1 MVLRSRKKVRQ
12 KKARK
17 YTSKNSRGEGHNLQ
31 SLKPFFPKANKNN
44 TIKKL
49 KTTYHLFPLNNS
61 QSFVHGDHPDVLKQ
75 FQDDENDCKLDAG
88 RRMTILSY
96 PIIFSGIK
104 IAQDYKANPE
114 TIHIQAPSGRE
125 VCCRKGWYSQGYIST
140 NRVNYPGVK
149 ATFSRYQQ
157 IIACLRRHSGNDD
170 SSVATL
176 LLSYMSS
183 NRGTEHEYL
192 TNYELMRAADMLV
205 VIALVAE
212 AIRDSSAGALFIQ
225 TLSNI
230 AKKREGYTWDTFF
243 EKFPWASTCKEG
255 RTLMGELR
263 NPGEIEI
270 KHTPGKRKA
279 AVGLGDEFTQAY
291 LHSRRLSL

>member
-1 MVLRSRKKVRQ
+1 MVLRSGKKVRQ

-17 YTSKNSRGEGHNLQ
+17 YTSKNSRGEGHDLI
-31 SLKPFFPKANKNN
+31 SLKSYFSKAKKNN

-61 QSFVHGDHPDVLKQ
+61 QSFVSGDHPDILNK

-104 IAQDYKANPE
+104 IAQCYKDNPE
-114 TIHIQAPSGRE
+114 TIYILAPSGRE

-140 NRVNYPGVK
+140 NRVNYEGVK
-149 ATFSRYQQ
+149 ATFSRYEQ
-157 IIACLRRHSGNDD
+157 IIECLRRHAGNDD
-170 SSVATL
+170 SNVATL

-183 NRGTEHEYL
+183 DRGGEHEYL
-192 TNYELMRAADMLV
+192 NSNELMRAADMLV

-212 AIRDSSAGALFIQ
+212 AIRDSSAGALFVQ

-243 EKFPWASTCKEG
+243 EKFAWANTCGDG
-255 RTLMGELR
+255 RALMGELR
-263 NPGEIEI
+263 NPCQ
-270 KHTPGKRKA
+270 KHTPGKRSA
-279 AVGLGDEFTQAY
+279 AVGLVDKFTEAC